1 MTIYLHHGDLPND
14 LDLGSV
20 VAVDGEMM
28 GLSPYRDRLCLLQFS
43 AGDGD
48 AHLVKFDGKDYS
60 APNIKALMAHP
71 NVLKIFHF
79 ARTDLAYIRY
89 WLNVRCAPVFCTKIA
104 SRFARTFAPR
114 HGMKDLIKEL
124 LQIDFTKGQ
133 QQTSDWGHDTLSE
146 EQMSYAAD
154 DVLYLHAL
162 KDELVKLLHRENR
175 MELAQAAFDY
185 LPFRA
190 EMDLGGWPD
199 DVLAY
204 QSTGK

>member
-1 MTIYLHHGDLPND
+1 MTVYLHHNDLPAD
-14 LDLGSV
+14 LNLGKII
-20 VAVDGEMM
+20 AVDGEMM
-28 GLSPYRDRLCLLQFS
+28 GLSPHRDRLCLLQFS

-60 APNIKALMAHP
+60 APRVKAVLGDANI
-71 NVLKIFHF
+71 LKIFHF
-79 ARTDLAYIRY
+79 ARTDLAYIRH
-89 WLNVRCAPVFCTKIA
+89 WLGVRCTPVFCTKMA

-124 LQIDFTKGQ
+124 LHIDFTKGQ
-133 QQTSDWGHDTLSE
+133 QQTSDWGSETLSD
-146 EQMSYAAD
+146 EQLSYAAD

-162 KDELVKLLHRENR
+162 REELIKLLQRENR